1 MDSTQDICVY
11 DQATICLRYIYNG
24 KITERLFALTKVTN
38 SSGKGFFDI
47 LSECFLKHGIQ
58 MRNIIRESFDGA
70 ANMRGEFV
78 GLQALIRQEAPGS
91 LYIWCY
97 SHILNL
103 CICDSCDN
111 NEGKILFGLL
121 NRLATFFG
129 ESYKRMDAWV
139 KQNNSTGQN
148 KLRRLQKIGETRWW
162 AREKALKWTYGKESL
177 LPITISALRFII
189 DNKSFEAKTSSE
201 AQSLIDNLCKFKT
214 LSTALTESI
223 CVQTALPKIRIGR
236 AKRIYSDE
244 GQDKRPQESIDLYRV
259 EVFRPIIDQIINSL
273 SERFSANREL
283 ILNVRYLH
291 PRHFDYINSKGISE
305 MALEKLA
312 QLANI
317 SSDKLHNELCSFY
330 SVFKDLIAE
339 LNETDDDI
347 LCTSEESNEEDGI
360 LQYDNNSK
368 CDKCNNCLI
377 CVYEIL
383 KRLIAREH
391 LAMKI
396 IKKRLRANIGQE
408 KLEAF
413 LMMSVERELLSQI
426 EIEDILDQEDND
438 LSQTQ
443 SSFSEAN
450 TSSSSIIQNNNFNI
464 KDMFIN
470 TPNKSRRKCVY
481 CDKIY
486 SLHTATNMPP

>member
-1 MDSTQDICVY
+1 
-11 DQATICLRYIYNG
+11 
-24 KITERLFALTKVTN
+24 
-38 SSGKGFFDI
+38 
-47 LSECFLKHGIQ
+47 
-58 MRNIIRESFDGA
+58 MRNIIGESFDGA

-111 NEGKILFGLL
+111 IEGKILFGLL

-148 KLRRLQKIGETRWW
+148 KLRRLQKIDETRWW
-162 AREKALKWTYGKESL
+162 AREKALKWIYGKESL

-214 LSTALTESI
+214 FSTAVIYLEIFEIMGPLSLYLQTKNLDILSAWKMIEDAKSSVSSITITSIQNKAIKMASDLNETLSYLKLPESI

-244 GQDKRPQESIDLYRV
+244 GQDERPQESIRV

-291 PRHFDYINSKGISE
+291 PRHFDDINSKGISE

-317 SSDKLHNELCSFY
+317 SSDKLHNELCSFS

-339 LNETDDDI
+339 LN
-347 LCTSEESNEEDGI
+347 
-360 LQYDNNSK
+360 
-368 CDKCNNCLI
+368 
-377 CVYEIL
+377 
-383 KRLIAREH
+383 
-391 LAMKI
+391 
-396 IKKRLRANIGQE
+396 
-408 KLEAF
+408 
-413 LMMSVERELLSQI
+413 
-426 EIEDILDQEDND
+426 
-438 LSQTQ
+438 
-443 SSFSEAN
+443 
-450 TSSSSIIQNNNFNI
+450 
-464 KDMFIN
+464 
-470 TPNKSRRKCVY
+470 
-481 CDKIY
+481 
-486 SLHTATNMPP
+486 